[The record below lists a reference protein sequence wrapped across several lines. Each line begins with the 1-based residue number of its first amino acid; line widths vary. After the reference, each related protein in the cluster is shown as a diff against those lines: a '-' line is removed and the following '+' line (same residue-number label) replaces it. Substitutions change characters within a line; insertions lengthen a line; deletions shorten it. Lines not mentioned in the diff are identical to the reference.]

1 MINLTLKRAIAI
13 AVMAGVSAGAY
24 AADGDGGTGS
34 IKSLGP
40 VHFGAP
46 TSFNGTI
53 ETGAATFN
61 DIFSFTADTPN
72 TGTGASVVNIPLTI
86 PNGGNFN
93 TVLSTMT
100 LMSAGADNTVG
111 TGDDSKLVSA
121 TAGAGESLSLTW
133 DQPITALT
141 YLNVTGITNGSQG
154 GLYSGFIGI
163 AGAVPEPETYAM
175 LLAGLGLMGA
185 VVRRR
190 RKS

>member
-1 MINLTLKRAIAI
+1 MVNLTLKRAIAI
-13 AVMAGVSAGAY
+13 AVLAGASVGAQ
-24 AADGDGGTGS
+24 AADGTS
-34 IKSLGP
+34 ATKSLGP
-40 VHFGAP
+40 VHFGPP

-53 ETGAATFN
+53 EAGAKAFN
-61 DIFSFTADTPN
+61 DIFTFTPDTPN

-86 PNGGNFN
+86 PNGGGFN

-133 DQPITALT
+133 DKPITGLT
-141 YLNVTGITNGSQG
+141 YLNITGITNGSMG
-154 GLYSGFIGI
+154 GLYSGYIGI

-175 LLAGLGLMGA
+175 LLAGLGLRGA